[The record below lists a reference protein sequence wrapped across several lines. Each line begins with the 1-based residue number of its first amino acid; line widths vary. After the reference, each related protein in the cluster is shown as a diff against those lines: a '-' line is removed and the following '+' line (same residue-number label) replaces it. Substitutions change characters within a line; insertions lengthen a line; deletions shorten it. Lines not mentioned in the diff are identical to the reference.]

1 MGQLESCRLERR
13 SAVTVQAMGYFWV
26 GTSKLEDWGSLAIGQ
41 LGLQAVDRGG
51 NTRAFRMDDRKQ
63 RLIVDGGL
71 TDGERFFGWEG
82 ADATA
87 LDALA
92 ARLEKA
98 GVAVWREIAA
108 VADQRCA
115 AEVISFRDPAGNRVE
130 AFHGGQIA
138 DEPFRAGRNI
148 GGFRTG
154 TQGMG
159 HAVLMMPDIDAA
171 LTFYRDLLG
180 FRITDFMGPPV
191 SLYFMHAN
199 TRHHSLAIAQGPR
212 SRMHHLMMEFYSLD
226 DVGQS
231 YDLAQQEDRVAV
243 KFGRHPNDL
252 MTSFYR
258 RTPSN
263 FRNAHGWGGREV
275 SHNWQPVELRSV
287 GSFWGHQGLFES
299 LGEDAGP
306 NPPMPAPEP
315 NRAPLQV
322 MDGNYDRMSG
332 VCPWWDAVK
341 RGNRPI

>member
-1 MGQLESCRLERR
+1 M
-13 SAVTVQAMGYFWV
+13 TVQAMGYFWV
-26 GTSKLEDWGSLAIGQ
+26 GTSKLDDWTSFATGQ
-41 LGLQAVDRGG
+41 LGLQPVDRGG
-51 NTRAFRMDDRKQ
+51 AMRAFRMDDRKQ

-71 TDGERFFGWEG
+71 PDGERFFGWEV
-82 ADATA
+82 ADAAA

-98 GVAVWREIAA
+98 GVAVRRETAA

-138 DEPFRAGRNI
+138 DEPFRPTRHIA
-148 GGFRTG
+148 GFRTG

-159 HAVLMMPDIDAA
+159 HAVLMVPDIDAA

-191 SLYFMHAN
+191 SLYFMHVN

-231 YDLAQQEDRVAV
+231 YDIAQREDRVAGEV
-243 KFGRHPNDL
+243 RSASERFHDVILHAHAVGIPDRAWMGWP
-252 MTSFYR
+252 R
-258 RTPSN
+258 RRPRLAASRAEIRRQFLGAPGT
-263 FRNAHGWGGREV
+263 
-275 SHNWQPVELRSV
+275 LRI
-287 GSFWGHQGLFES
+287 
-299 LGEDAGP
+299 AG
-306 NPPMPAPEP
+306 
-315 NRAPLQV
+315 
-322 MDGNYDRMSG
+322 
-332 VCPWWDAVK
+332 
-341 RGNRPI
+341 